1 MSEWSKFAK
10 NLAAL
15 DETLSDAVR
24 TLYGPPSGLAGHP
37 AFDTTHHTKPKEK
50 GWWRSLMETEESR

>member
-1 MSEWSKFAK
+1 MSEWSNFAK

-24 TLYGPPSGLAGHP
+24 TLYGPHRGLAGHP
-37 AFDTTHHTKPKEK
+37 AFDTTPPDEK
-50 GWWRSLMETEESR
+50 KDEGYWQSILTEEPR